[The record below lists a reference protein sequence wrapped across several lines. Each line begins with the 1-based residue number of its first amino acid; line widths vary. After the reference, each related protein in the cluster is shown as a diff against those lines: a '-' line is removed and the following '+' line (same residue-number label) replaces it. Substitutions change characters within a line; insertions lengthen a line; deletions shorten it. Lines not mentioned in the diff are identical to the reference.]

1 MYDFY
6 LIHFYEKKDNYFMK
20 NIGIVITNITEI
32 GGTER
37 AVTNLSN
44 ILSKKYNVFVI
55 SVDSKE
61 GNCKYQL
68 NESVKIIHLGLNIE
82 NKNLLNKFIEYKKLL
97 KKIKCFTKKY
107 NSDYLI
113 GTLLM
118 FNCLISKI
126 KSVKTIGCEHFN
138 YQNANKIH
146 KILRKKCYKKLNAV
160 VLLTQKDKENYN
172 FLNNTYVIPN
182 SLSFITEKKSDC
194 QKKEMI
200 SVGRLAKQK
209 GFDYLLEIAK
219 ILKIKLPDWHISI
232 YGEGPEKENLE
243 RNIKENSLTD
253 FVQIKEPTQDIINVY
268 LNSSVYLSTSRWEGL
283 PMVLIE
289 AQHCGLPAVAFDCN
303 YGPSDIIIN
312 NKTGFL
318 CKCFD
323 TKNFAN
329 KVIELCSDDKKLLSF
344 GKEASKNSLRFSTNH
359 IELEW
364 NTLLENL

>member
-1 MYDFY
+1 
-6 LIHFYEKKDNYFMK
+6 MK
-20 NIGIVITNITEI
+20 NIGIVITNITET

-44 ILSKKYNVFVI
+44 ILSKKDYNVFII

-61 GNCKYQL
+61 GNCKYKL
-68 NESVKIIHLGLNIE
+68 NEYVKIIHLGLNIE
-82 NKNLLNKFIEYKKLL
+82 NQNLLNKFLEYKKLL
-97 KKIKCFTKKY
+97 KKLKCFLKKY
-107 NSDYLI
+107 NFDYLI

-146 KILRKKCYKKLNAV
+146 KILRKKYYKKLNAI

-182 SLSFITEKKSDC
+182 SLSFITEKKSDY

-232 YGEGPEKENLE
+232 YGEGSEKENLE
-243 RNIKENSLTD
+243 KIRKENNLEN
-253 FVQIKEPTQDIINVY
+253 FVQIKEPTQDIVNVY

-323 TKNFAN
+323 INDFAN
-329 KVIELCSDDKKLLSF
+329 KVVELCQNKDELLNF
-344 GKEASKNSLRFSTNH
+344 GKNSVENSYKFSTETIAEKWYN
-359 IELEW
+359 
-364 NTLLENL
+364 LLESL